1 MDINMKTNTD
11 MDMMNSFRYEDDDDD
26 DDEEGEHDD
35 DHNMFVIIITM
46 MTRAP
51 GG

>member
-11 MDMMNSFRYEDDDDD
+11 MDMMNSFRYEDDD

>member
-11 MDMMNSFRYEDDDDD
+11 MDMMNSFRYENDDD

-35 DHNMFVIIITM
+35 DHNMFVIIITR

>member
-1 MDINMKTNTD
+1 MDINIKTNTD
-11 MDMMNSFRYEDDDDD
+11 MDMMNSFRYEDDD